1 VAQKIAVKQTGK
13 QSRVRPAAVAPQGIG
28 PLWAVL
34 VPIAVLACFCLLD
47 RINSSPH
54 LLEAF
59 GAAVGVLLIFF
70 LVLYRQVVRSGRT
83 LTYEFV
89 PRPVHYVQF
98 MMHTSVYLYWGWYWR
113 EVYHDVSLIAAQI
126 VFAYALDMLV
136 CWSRRDNWVLGF
148 GPVPIV
154 MSTNLFLWFK
164 DDWFY
169 LQFLLIA
176 TGVLGKEFIKWKREG
191 RLTHIFNPS
200 AFSLCI
206 FSIALI
212 ATHSTDISWGVNI
225 ATTFDKPPHIYLEIF
240 LLGLVVQA
248 LFRVTLVTLSAAAAL
263 YALGL
268 WYTGMTGDFQFIDS
282 NIPVAVFL
290 GLHLLTTDPATSPRR
305 DLGKIIFGGMYGAAV
320 FGAYS
325 LLKMIGAPEFY
336 DKLLVVPLLN
346 LSVKVLDRFSEVVA
360 AKFASLTEL
369 LRQRPR
375 LTNYAWM
382 GVWAGLFVTMSAS
395 GFLVKGKDHPG
406 TSPAFWSKRCQD
418 GHSNSCATWVNVL
431 NDRCQDNSTADCFT
445 LGKVLDEGKY
455 ATQDEARA
463 GVLLGRACDAGL
475 QQACFSLIMY
485 MKKGGNNA
493 LAQACERGDGAGC
506 FILGSLFSGG
516 AGVPQDPSLA
526 FEMFEKSCEAGWW
539 RGCGRLGVSYL
550 NGQGTAV
557 NPSLAIT
564 NFEKGCKGQNAA
576 SCLEAAQFYRAGKLG
591 FKVEALARQRFQ
603 QACDLGL
610 QSACQAGSN
619 GSTTP
624 APR

>member
-1 VAQKIAVKQTGK
+1 MAQRTAVQQSGK
-13 QSRVRPAAVAPQGIG
+13 QSRVRPATPVSKGIG

-34 VPIAVLACFCLLD
+34 APIALLACFCLLD
-47 RINSSPH
+47 RVNSSPH

-59 GAAVGVLLIFF
+59 GAAVGALLIFF
-70 LVLYRQVVRSGRT
+70 LVLYRRVIRTGRT

-136 CWSRRDNWVLGF
+136 CWSRRDKWVFGF

-176 TGVLGKEFIKWKREG
+176 TGILGKEFIKWKREG

-200 AFSLCI
+200 AFSLCL

-263 YALGL
+263 YGLGL
-268 WYTGMTGDFQFIDS
+268 WYTGMTGDYQFIDS

-360 AKFASLTEL
+360 EKFASLTEL
-369 LRQRPR
+369 LRKRPR
-375 LTNYAWM
+375 LVNYAWM

-406 TSPAFWSKRCQD
+406 SNPEFWAHACQQ
-418 GHSNSCATWVNVL
+418 GRSNACATWVNML
-431 NDRCQDNSTADCFT
+431 KGRCLDNSATDCLA
-445 LGKVLDEGKY
+445 LGKVLDEGRLAK
-455 ATQDEARA
+455 QDEAQA
-463 GVLLGRACDAGL
+463 GVMFGRACDSGL
-475 QQACFSLIMY
+475 QQACFSLITF

-493 LAQACERGDGAGC
+493 LAKACDGGDGASC

-516 AGVPQDPSLA
+516 AGVPQDPSFA
-526 FEMFEKSCEAGWW
+526 FELFQKSCDSGWW

-557 NPSLAIT
+557 NPRLAIA
-564 NFEKGCKGQNAA
+564 NFEKGCQGQNAA
-576 SCLEAAQFYRAGKLG
+576 SCLEAGQFYQTGKMGL
-591 FKVEALARQRFQ
+591 KVEALARQRFQ

-610 QSACQAGSN
+610 QTACQAEAN
-619 GSTTP
+619 GGAAPTP
-624 APR
+624 R